1 MTKAQ
6 FARWGAPVTYVSAV
20 IIIGLTL
27 ITILVRA
34 PDTRSNYQHA
44 PEGYTRT
51 ALATIGEDAE
61 FQGLTPTL
69 GSTPREVYIGAGCAS
84 CHGLSGEG
92 GVVGPAIWK
101 KNAEDML
108 EGLREGEPG
117 MPFFSE
123 HRLSDEQITALA
135 QYLNALQKASAA
147 AIEQ

>member
-1 MTKAQ
+1 MRQQQ
-6 FARWGAPVTYVSAV
+6 FARWGAPFTYVGAV
-20 IIIGLTL
+20 IIIGFTLTA
-27 ITILVRA
+27 ILVRA
-34 PDTRSNYQHA
+34 PDTRSNYQHT

-69 GSTPREVYIGAGCAS
+69 GSTPREIYVGAGCAS

-108 EGLREGEPG
+108 EALREGEHG
-117 MPFFSE
+117 MPLFSE
-123 HRLSDEQITALA
+123 HRLTDEQAAALVE
-135 QYLNALQKASAA
+135 YLNELRQAA
-147 AIEQ
+147 AAAVEQ